1 MAVGI
6 CRCAK
11 IAGAS
16 GGAGAYLHDERKKE
30 HSNTNPDID
39 FSRSDQN
46 FAFGKYDQRMN
57 YNQRAE
63 KRIAEGYTGKR
74 AVRKDAVKMVEFL
87 FTASDQEF
95 FLSQDKRHAY
105 LEASYNWLCD
115 RFGKENVIADAV
127 HLDEKTDH
135 MHAVIVPLT
144 KDGRLS
150 AKEVLGGPKKMQELQ
165 DDFYKKVSS
174 RFGLDRGERADLQDA
189 NRERKKHVPQ
199 LQYKQQ
205 TLAAVT
211 KELEEKEDLLQ
222 DCKFELDLTR
232 QQTDDMKHDLQ
243 LLSEH
248 TENARKES
256 LEVQAEISA
265 LKLQKTHLEGA
276 VEQLGEKTRG
286 LKASADMASERLQ
299 NAEDSLLRVQTDL
312 IVLKREKEGL
322 EGSVGI
328 LRKQRSA
335 YTNGWTDAKGVH
347 PGIEQLQQQRN
358 ALISSIE
365 DARKT
370 LDGLS
375 DSIKLTIS
383 NIFNDVQRR
392 LRSAREAAALMPDH
406 ATVRVNPMLDQTENV
421 GRLQA
426 DALLQ
431 KELADP
437 VKKKISETVE
447 STASEI
453 AKEVPQFVRHR
464 RRGR

>member
-1 MAVGI
+1 M
-6 CRCAK
+6 K
-11 IAGAS
+11 
-16 GGAGAYLHDERKKE
+16 
-30 HSNTNPDID
+30 
-39 FSRSDQN
+39 
-46 FAFGKYDQRMN
+46 
-57 YNQRAE
+57 
-63 KRIAEGYTGKR
+63 
-74 AVRKDAVKMVEFL
+74 
-87 FTASDQEF
+87 
-95 FLSQDKRHAY
+95 
-105 LEASYNWLCD
+105 ASYNWLCD
-115 RFGKENVIADAV
+115 RFGKENVIADTV

-135 MHAVIVPLT
+135 MHVVIVPLT

-174 RFGLDRGERADLQDA
+174 RFGLDRGERADLQDE
-189 NRERKKHVPQ
+189 NRKKKKHIPMME
-199 LQYKQQ
+199 YKQT

-211 KELEEKEDLLQ
+211 KELDEKEDLLQ
-222 DCKFELDLTR
+222 DCKYELDFAR
-232 QQTDDMKHDLQ
+232 QQTDDMKQELQ
-243 LLSEH
+243 LLSER

-286 LKASADMASERLQ
+286 LEASADMASERLQ
-299 NAEDSLLRVQTDL
+299 NAEDSLLKVQTDL
-312 IVLKREKEGL
+312 VVLKREKEGL

-347 PGIEQLQQQRN
+347 PGIEQLQQQRI